1 MNWREL
7 ERLALFR
14 RALRLGLPY
23 RCIAIELQC
32 QLLHIAVL
40 FSEAGIRPARFL
52 FPVWEGFV
60 PSAGIFCS
68 QGGNDF
74 PQMTGKAA
82 AVPLSLNNTDFHHK
96 DLYLLGGHRFWR
108 VRSMADLGSK
118 LA

>member
-1 MNWREL
+1 M
-7 ERLALFR
+7 
-14 RALRLGLPY
+14 
-23 RCIAIELQC
+23 
-32 QLLHIAVL
+32 
-40 FSEAGIRPARFL
+40 FSDAGIRPARFL

-68 QGGNDF
+68 QGGNGF

-82 AVPLSLNNTDFHHK
+82 AVPLSLNITDSVTRT
-96 DLYLLGGHRFWR
+96 YIYWVATAIGV